1 MIKIAITGNIGT
13 GKSTVAK
20 IIKEFGLKVFES
32 DEIVNKI
39 LEEKEVLDE
48 LKITF
53 GKKIKGLFISQTSL
67 NKKELGNFVFSNKK
81 ELCKLESIIHPKINI
96 QKEIFLT
103 KNSNESVLFFDIPL
117 LFEKNMAEKFNFVF
131 YTFVDEKLQK
141 KRVLQRANMNEE
153 KFFNILQNQNK
164 LNKNQQ
170 NFISLK
176 INTSLDIEKIKVI
189 IRNFLADNLNLKIWP
204 VLTKSKD
211 QTTRN

>member
-32 DEIVNKI
+32 DQIVNKL

-53 GKKIKGLFISQTSL
+53 GKKIQGLFISQTSL
-67 NKKELGNFVFSNKK
+67 NKKELANFVFSNKK
-81 ELCKLESIIHPKINI
+81 ELSKLENIIHPKIKI
-96 QKEIFLT
+96 QKEIFLK
-103 KNSNESVLFFDIPL
+103 KNCSESVLFFDIPL

-189 IRNFLADNLNLKIWP
+189 IRNFLADNLNLKI
-204 VLTKSKD
+204 
-211 QTTRN
+211 

>member
-20 IIKEFGLKVFES
+20 ILKEFGLKVFES

-53 GKKIKGLFISQTSL
+53 GKKIQGLFISQTSL
-67 NKKELGNFVFSNKK
+67 NKKELANFVFSNKK
-81 ELCKLESIIHPKINI
+81 ELSKLENIIHPKIKI
-96 QKEIFLT
+96 QKEIFLK
-103 KNSNESVLFFDIPL
+103 KNCSESVLFFDIPL

-153 KFFNILQNQNK
+153 KFFNILKNQNK

-176 INTSLDIEKIKVI
+176 INTSLNIEKIKVI
-189 IRNFLADNLNLKIWP
+189 IRNFLADNLNLKI
-204 VLTKSKD
+204 
-211 QTTRN
+211 

>member
-1 MIKIAITGNIGT
+1 M
-13 GKSTVAK
+13 S
-20 IIKEFGLKVFES
+20 
-32 DEIVNKI
+32 
-39 LEEKEVLDE
+39 
-48 LKITF
+48 
-53 GKKIKGLFISQTSL
+53 
-67 NKKELGNFVFSNKK
+67 
-81 ELCKLESIIHPKINI
+81 
-96 QKEIFLT
+96 

-141 KRVLQRANMNEE
+141 RRVLQRANMNEE

-189 IRNFLADNLNLKIWP
+189 IRNFLADNLNLKI
-204 VLTKSKD
+204 
-211 QTTRN
+211 

>member
-32 DEIVNKI
+32 DQIVNKL

-53 GKKIKGLFISQTSL
+53 GEKIKGLFISQTSL
-67 NKKELGNFVFSNKK
+67 NKKELANFVFSNKK
-81 ELCKLESIIHPKINI
+81 ELCKLENIIHPKIKI
-96 QKEIFLT
+96 QKEIFLK
-103 KNSNESVLFFDIPL
+103 KNCSESVLFFDIPL

-189 IRNFLADNLNLKIWP
+189 IRNFLAENLNLKI
-204 VLTKSKD
+204 
-211 QTTRN
+211 

>member
-32 DEIVNKI
+32 DQIVNKL

-53 GKKIKGLFISQTSL
+53 GKKIQGLFISQTSL
-67 NKKELGNFVFSNKK
+67 NKKELANFVFSNKK
-81 ELCKLESIIHPKINI
+81 ELSKLENIIHPKIKI
-96 QKEIFLT
+96 QKEIFLK
-103 KNSNESVLFFDIPL
+103 KNCSESVLFFDIPL

-153 KFFNILQNQNK
+153 KFFNILKNQNK

-176 INTSLDIEKIKVI
+176 INTSLNIEKIKVI
-189 IRNFLADNLNLKIWP
+189 IRNFLADNLNLKI
-204 VLTKSKD
+204 
-211 QTTRN
+211 

>member
-20 IIKEFGLKVFES
+20 ILKEFGLKVFES

-67 NKKELGNFVFSNKK
+67 NKKELGNFVFSNKE

-189 IRNFLADNLNLKIWP
+189 IRNFLVDNLNLKI
-204 VLTKSKD
+204 
-211 QTTRN
+211 

>member
-20 IIKEFGLKVFES
+20 IIKEFGFKVFES
-32 DEIVNKI
+32 DQIVNKL

-53 GKKIKGLFISQTSL
+53 GKKIQGLFISQTSL
-67 NKKELGNFVFSNKK
+67 NKKELANFVFSNKK
-81 ELCKLESIIHPKINI
+81 ELSKLENIIHPKIKI
-96 QKEIFLT
+96 QKEIFLK
-103 KNSNESVLFFDIPL
+103 KNCSESVLFFDIPL

-153 KFFNILQNQNK
+153 KFFNILKNQNK

-176 INTSLDIEKIKVI
+176 INTSLNIEKIKVI
-189 IRNFLADNLNLKIWP
+189 IRNFLADNLNLKI
-204 VLTKSKD
+204 
-211 QTTRN
+211 

>member
-20 IIKEFGLKVFES
+20 ILKEFGLKVFES

-53 GKKIKGLFISQTSL
+53 GKKIKELFISQTSL

-81 ELCKLESIIHPKINI
+81 ELCKLESIIHPKIKI
-96 QKEIFLT
+96 QKEIFLS

-141 KRVLQRANMNEE
+141 RRVLQRANMNEE

-189 IRNFLADNLNLKIWP
+189 IRNFLADNLNLKI
-204 VLTKSKD
+204 
-211 QTTRN
+211 